1 VNNKEEF
8 MSLKERRMLEELEG
22 DSLLS
27 KPRWFV
33 KDAQSLNEAEST
45 ETTVEVEEVAI
56 K

>member
-1 VNNKEEF
+1 
-8 MSLKERRMLEELEG
+8 MSLKERRILEELEG

-33 KDAQSLNEAEST
+33 KDTESLNEVENT
-45 ETTVEVEEVAI
+45 EATAEVEEVTV